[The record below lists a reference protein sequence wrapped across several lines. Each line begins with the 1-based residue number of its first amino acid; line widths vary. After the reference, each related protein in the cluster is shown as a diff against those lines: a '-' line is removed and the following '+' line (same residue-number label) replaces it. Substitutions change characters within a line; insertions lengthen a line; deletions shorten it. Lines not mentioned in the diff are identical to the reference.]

1 MITQDIPYTY
11 AGVALKG
18 FLAYDPALPTPRPGV
33 LVIHDAGGLSENI
46 KEKTRRLAALGYVA
60 FALDL
65 FGDGQPVT
73 DGMRRISEMAAM
85 PSALEHWRGLARA
98 GLATL
103 AAQPQ
108 ADATRLAAIGYCFG
122 GTTVY
127 ELARSGAALQAVV
140 GFHSGLSPSS
150 GEARNIK
157 GKVLALLGADDP
169 LIPPEARLAFE
180 QEMREA
186 KVDWQMSLYGNTGHS
201 FTNPDAGAM
210 NRPGFAY
217 EPRTDARSWAEMR
230 RLFDEVLGPVG
241 R

>member
-1 MITQDIPYTY
+1 MQTLDIPYGY
-11 AGVALKG
+11 ADLALKG
-18 FLAYDPALPTPRPGV
+18 FLAYDERTAPRPGV

-46 KEKTRRLAALGYVA
+46 KEKARRLASLGYTA

-65 FGDGQPVT
+65 FGEGKTVT
-73 DGMRRISEMAAM
+73 DGMSRIRALAADV
-85 PSALEHWRGLARA
+85 ARWRGLADAGRA
-98 GLATL
+98 VL

-108 ADATRLAAIGYCFG
+108 ADPSRLAVIGYCFG
-122 GTTVY
+122 GTTAY
-127 ELARSGAALQAVV
+127 ELARSGVDLKAIV

-180 QEMREA
+180 KEMREA
-186 KVDWQMSLYGNTGHS
+186 SVDWQMTLYGNTAHS
-201 FTNPDAGAM
+201 FTNPTM

-217 EPRTDARSWAEMR
+217 EARADARSWEEMR
-230 RLFDEVLGPVG
+230 RLFGEVFGE
-241 R
+241 

>member
-1 MITQDIPYTY
+1 MITQDVPYAH

-18 FLAYDPALPTPRPGV
+18 FLAHDPTLATPRPGV
-33 LVIHDAGGLSENI
+33 LVIHDAGGLSENM

-73 DGMRRISEMAAM
+73 DGMRRIQEMVA
-85 PSALEHWRGLARA
+85 SLELWRGRAQA
-98 GLATL
+98 GLDTL

-108 ADATRLAAIGYCFG
+108 ADVTRLAAIGYCFG

-127 ELARSGAALQAVV
+127 ELARSGAALRAVV

-150 GEARNIK
+150 GDARNIK

-169 LIPPEARLAFE
+169 LILPEARLAFE
-180 QEMREA
+180 NEMRAA
-186 KVDWQMSLYGNTGHS
+186 KVDWQMTLYGNTGHS
-201 FTNPDAGAM
+201 FTNPNANAM

-217 EPRTDARSWAEMR
+217 EPRSDARSWAEMR